1 MHKAVDKWAQA
12 PACNAVKMG
21 GEKMASCSRMRLSGL
36 DRSDL
41 DRIGKVG
48 RAVSGAA
55 SRSALRHA
63 MAPCRASR
71 SCKSCRARA
80 LHAMQAIHSDR
91 AQRIGAGDQCFLSLL
106 RHFAHIAYRTPIT
119 HHTRRATN
127 KPATAS
133 SHARANTLR

>member
-1 MHKAVDKWAQA
+1 MHKAVDKWVQA

-21 GEKMASCSRMRLSGL
+21 GEKMTSRSWMRFSSP

-48 RAVSGAA
+48 CAVGDEMC
-55 SRSALRHA
+55 RLGLRHA
-63 MAPCRASR
+63 NATCRASG
-71 SCKSCRARA
+71 SCKPCRPYARCMRCGRYTSTERDTSA
-80 LHAMQAIHSDR
+80 PRSVFSSFD
-91 AQRIGAGDQCFLSLL
+91 
-106 RHFAHIAYRTPIT
+106 TPHT

-127 KPATAS
+127 RPATAS